1 MVTTNLCL
9 RRISVKVHWNFSYRL
24 ISKLSYYKFTF
35 LLSRENKFQIH
46 SWNTWLLFRII
57 KTTAS
62 SLSHYL
68 RYSGVHCSVCFK
80 KERSCI
86 LEKSGEICER
96 GSYSQGR
103 RVGSALSV
111 EPNEV
116 RHSDGHL
123 MLSPYSY
130 YYAVTTSNLHKG
142 NDTVTSVLLARQTV
156 VRRYSFTS
164 IPTSLHDIP
173 WTTPPAVYKKALWK
187 RFRHTGFSLNSLPS
201 ISSSWVNLSRL

>member
-1 MVTTNLCL
+1 M
-9 RRISVKVHWNFSYRL
+9 
-24 ISKLSYYKFTF
+24 
-35 LLSRENKFQIH
+35 
-46 SWNTWLLFRII
+46 
-57 KTTAS
+57 
-62 SLSHYL
+62 SHYL
-68 RYSGVHCSVCFK
+68 CYSGVFFSVCFK
-80 KERSCI
+80 KERACI
-86 LEKSGEICER
+86 LEKSSEISER

-111 EPNEV
+111 EPNKV

-130 YYAVTTSNLHKG
+130 YYAVTTSNLHKS

-156 VRRYSFTS
+156 VQRHSFTS
-164 IPTSLHDIP
+164 IPTSVHDIP

-201 ISSSWVNLSRL
+201 VSRPGRRESICRAHRKEHVILFSWWFFILSLSCFSLKMHEILYSMFALIQICYV